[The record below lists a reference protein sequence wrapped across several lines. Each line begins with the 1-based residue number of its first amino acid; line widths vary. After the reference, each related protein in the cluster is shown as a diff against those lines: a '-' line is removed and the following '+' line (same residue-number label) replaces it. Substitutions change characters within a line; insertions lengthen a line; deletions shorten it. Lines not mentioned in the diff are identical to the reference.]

1 MPLVLSV
8 RQVAPETRPGTDT
21 VATQGEEDARREARF
36 IRSTQSNPGLAIVS
50 GKFVRADGTRL
61 PSFQDGPGDTARF
74 RVPEGVV
81 LTREGSGTPERLL
94 LGPLQVCTF
103 SRLPCHQT
111 FHRLQETAWESVKGL
126 TAWEGV
132 ERREEKVPCRLGV
145 SSRSDC
151 MGVCSRECV

>member
-1 MPLVLSV
+1 MAEGGMDVIRVVEASLAPPLWVGPVREQEAPQHDEEKTAMAKVLADYGKMV
-8 RQVAPETRPGTDT
+8 V
-21 VATQGEEDARREARF
+21 VEEAWCWWR
-36 IRSTQSNPGLAIVS
+36 
-50 GKFVRADGTRL
+50 K
-61 PSFQDGPGDTARF
+61 
-74 RVPEGVV
+74 
-81 LTREGSGTPERLL
+81 GSGTPERLL